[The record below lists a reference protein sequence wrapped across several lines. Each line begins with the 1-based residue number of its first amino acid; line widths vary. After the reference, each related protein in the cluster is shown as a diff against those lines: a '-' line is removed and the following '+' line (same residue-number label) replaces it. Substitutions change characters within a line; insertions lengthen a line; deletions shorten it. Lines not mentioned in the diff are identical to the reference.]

1 MPNKK
6 LTPPRRVKKIGVL
19 FGGKSAEHEVSLQS
33 ARNVIEALD
42 KNKYEVIPIG
52 IDKNGK
58 WQLNTT
64 ANYLLNTNNPKLIK
78 LNKSNKEVA
87 LYAQGQG
94 ALTPINNSSGIK
106 GKIDVIFP
114 VMHGPFG
121 EDGSMQGLLKLA
133 GVPFVGPGV
142 LGSAVGMDKEIMK
155 RILRDAGMPIGKFVA
170 VIENDKIDFN
180 KIKKELGLPMFI
192 KPANMGSSVGISKVR
207 NEKEFK
213 KGISEAFKFDRKII
227 IEEFIEGREVECAL
241 LGNDMP
247 MASIPGEIVAN
258 QDFYSYDAK
267 YIDAGSKSIIPAQ
280 IDKKTTKK
288 IQELAIKTFQALNCE
303 GLSRVDFFLK
313 KNGTVLVNEINTI
326 PGFTNISMYPKLWEA
341 SGIPVSKLLDRL
353 IELAI
358 ERFNKE
364 KKLKTT
370 VN

>member
-6 LTPPRRVKKIGVL
+6 IKIGVL
-19 FGGKSAEHEVSLQS
+19 YGGKSAEHEVSLQS
-33 ARNVIEALD
+33 ARNVINALD
-42 KNKYEVIPIG
+42 KTKYQI
-52 IDKNGK
+52 
-58 WQLNTT
+58 
-64 ANYLLNTNNPKLIK
+64 
-78 LNKSNKEVA
+78 
-87 LYAQGQG
+87 
-94 ALTPINNSSGIK
+94 TPIKINKDGKFDFENIK
-106 GKIDVIFP
+106 KFDVIFP

-133 GVPFVGPGV
+133 GVPFVGPSV

-155 RILRDAGMPIGKFVA
+155 RILRDAGVPIGKFV
-170 VIENDKIDFN
+170 VVKENDKIDFN

-213 KGISEAFKFDRKII
+213 KGIAEAFKFDRKIL
-227 IEEFIEGREVECAL
+227 IEEFIEGREIECAL

-247 MASIPGEIVAN
+247 MASVPGEIVAN

-267 YIDAGSKSIIPAQ
+267 YIDTGSQSIIPAP

-303 GLSRVDFFLK
+303 GMSRVDFFLK
-313 KNGTVLVNEINTI
+313 KNGAVLVNEINTI

-353 IELAI
+353 IELAV
-358 ERFNKE
+358 ERFKKE

-370 VN
+370 VA

>member
-1 MPNKK
+1 MKK
-6 LTPPRRVKKIGVL
+6 FISPRRGKLKIGVL
-19 FGGKSAEHEVSLQS
+19 FGGKSAEHEVSLLS
-33 ARNVIEALD
+33 ARNVIEGLD
-42 KNKYEVIPIG
+42 KNRYQITKIKINKDG
-52 IDKNGK
+52 KFDFNNLKNF
-58 WQLNTT
+58 
-64 ANYLLNTNNPKLIK
+64 
-78 LNKSNKEVA
+78 
-87 LYAQGQG
+87 
-94 ALTPINNSSGIK
+94 
-106 GKIDVIFP
+106 DVIFP

-142 LGSAVGMDKEIMK
+142 LGSAIGMDKEIMK
-155 RILRDAGMPIGKFVA
+155 RILRDVGIPIGKFVA
-170 VIENDKIDFN
+170 VRDNDKIDFN

-192 KPANMGSSVGISKVR
+192 KPANMGSSVGISKAR

-227 IEEFIEGREVECAL
+227 IEEFIQGREIECAL

-247 MASIPGEIVAN
+247 MASVPGEIIAN

-267 YIDAGSKSIIPAQ
+267 YIDTGSKSVIPAP

-303 GLSRVDFFLK
+303 GMSRVDFFLK
-313 KNGTVLVNEINTI
+313 KNGAVLVNEINTI

-341 SGIPVSKLLDRL
+341 SGIPAPKLLDRL
-353 IELAI
+353 IELAV
-358 ERFNKE
+358 ERFEKE

-370 VN
+370 VS